1 MMSDQAFQ
9 QLFEEAQQGDGFA
22 ITLLGLQLI
31 NYQTNVEVGK
41 ELIFA
46 AADNK
51 NVLWA
56 KSLKSYMCSHQQ
68 WQLPLQNNIT
78 LDNYALV
85 QFCKYIDKNNLWA
98 IAILGHM
105 YYHGI
110 SVPCDR
116 EQGKMLL
123 SCATCNTSVT
133 RRNLWAKELIQEYGI
148 TETTNLVERMLLL
161 ADFTE
166 KFKAIKFQ

>member
-9 QLFEEAQQGDGFA
+9 QLFEAAQQGNGFA

-31 NYQTNVEVGK
+31 NYQTNVELGK
-41 ELIFA
+41 GLIFA
-46 AADNK
+46 AADSK
-51 NVLWA
+51 NVIWA

-68 WQLPLQNNIT
+68 WRLPLQNNIT

-85 QFCKYIDKNNLWA
+85 QFCKYIDKDDLWA

-116 EQGKMLL
+116 EQGKILL
-123 SCATCNTSVT
+123 SCATCSISLT
-133 RRNLWAKELIQEYGI
+133 RKNLWVKELIQEYGI
-148 TETTNLVERMLLL
+148 TATTNLVERIKFL
-161 ADFTE
+161 ADFTK

>member
-1 MMSDQAFQ
+1 MSDQAFQ

-22 ITLLGLQLI
+22 LTLLGLQLI
-31 NYQTNVEVGK
+31 NTQTNVELGK
-41 ELIFA
+41 GLIFA
-46 AADNK
+46 AADSK
-51 NVLWA
+51 NVIWA

-68 WQLPLQNNIT
+68 WRLPLQNNIT

-116 EQGKMLL
+116 EKGKMLL
-123 SCATCNTSVT
+123 SCATYNTSLT
-133 RRNLWAKELIQEYGI
+133 RKNLWAKELIQEYGI
-148 TETTNLVERMLLL
+148 TETTNIVERMLFL
-161 ADFTE
+161 ADFTK
-166 KFKAIKFQ
+166 KFNSIIFQ